1 MRKSIHVYALLLAAL
16 ALTSPLHAQ
25 QTAAKLEYVCPPC
38 GSPCDN
44 AVHEKPGACATCGM
58 SFIIKGSAPQVNRP
72 SRQHEIAHQKRV
84 AIFIFD
90 GVQIIDYA
98 APYEVFGQ
106 AGFEVFTVGEKTA
119 SITTAMGMRVI
130 PQYDFSNHP
139 AANVLLIPG
148 GEVPQHQDKQNVLD
162 WIRANTARAE
172 AVLSV
177 CNGAF
182 FLAKAGLLDGLEATT
197 FASLIE
203 GLRAAAPKARI
214 VSNKRFVDNGKI
226 ITSAGLSSGMD
237 GALHVIEKLVGRGHA
252 QTVATNLE
260 YNWDPETKY
269 VRAMLADQYLRNTYS
284 FMRRYERE
292 IINHQGS
299 ADFWENEWLI
309 HGEASAT
316 EVLAAINENLAVVD
330 EWKRQDSVNAGAQKS
345 SWKFTSKEG
354 HEWSG
359 LASAEA
365 VSGRKNVLAVKVRI
379 TRKGAAVR

>member
-1 MRKSIHVYALLLAAL
+1 MRRPIRFKAAFLHAALLLAAI
-16 ALTSPLHAQ
+16 AGTRASQAQ
-25 QTAAKLEYVCPPC
+25 SAAAKLEYVCPPC

-58 SFIIKGSAPQVNRP
+58 SYIIKGSAPPVNRP
-72 SRQHEIAHQKRV
+72 SRQHDIAHQKRV

-106 AGFEVFTVGEKTA
+106 AGFQVFTVGENTEP
-119 SITTAMGMRVI
+119 ITTAMGMRVI
-130 PQYDFSNHP
+130 PSYHFANHP
-139 AANVLLIPG
+139 AANILLIPG
-148 GEVPQHQDKQNVLD
+148 GEVPQHQDKPNVQKWL
-162 WIRANTARAE
+162 REKTATAE

-203 GLRAAAPKARI
+203 GLRAAAPKANI

-237 GALHVIEKLVGRGHA
+237 GALHVIEKLIGKGYA
-252 QTVATNLE
+252 QAVATNLE

-269 VRAMLADQYLRNTYS
+269 VRAMLADRHLQSVYAA
-284 FMRRYERE
+284 MGRYDRE
-292 IINHQGS
+292 SLSHQGDANS
-299 ADFWENEWLI
+299 WENKWRVFT
-309 HGEASAT
+309 EASPT
-316 EVLAAINENLAVVD
+316 EVLTEIDGNLASNEN
-330 EWKRQDSVNAGAQKS
+330 WKKQSSSAGKS
-345 SWKFTSKEG
+345 SWQFTGNDGKS
-354 HEWSG
+354 WN
-359 LASAEA
+359 AA
-365 VSGRKNVLAVKVRI
+365 VSVESIAGEKNQLAIAVKIARN
-379 TRKGAAVR
+379 K